1 MKFLAQSLLLYL
13 SLLLNDVPIAQ
24 AIRLPIQGR
33 IGGFGSSGLAR
44 RASIS
49 GTPDL
54 SNQGNLQ
61 YQTNITVNGQQF
73 QVLIDTGRCVPLHT
87 TSRRFCADRQDAR
100 LVPTC
105 MLWEVATA
113 RRIRGR
119 PARSPMPLVPL
130 KVCAAPFTRVCSGC
144 SRGFLGPIKTATVE
158 LEGFKVPN
166 QAFSAY
172 YG

>member
-1 MKFLAQSLLLYL
+1 MKFLAPSLLLYL
-13 SLLLNDVPIAQ
+13 SLLLNDAPIAQ

-87 TSRRFCADRQDAR
+87 KVAASVLTDGMRVQFR
-100 LVPTC
+100 LVC
-105 MLWEVATA
+105 CGK
-113 RRIRGR
+113 RKR
-119 PARSPMPLVPL
+119 
-130 KVCAAPFTRVCSGC
+130 C
-144 SRGFLGPIKTATVE
+144 
-158 LEGFKVPN
+158 EGYREDWF
-166 QAFSAY
+166 
-172 YG
+172 GHLCHWCH